1 MTIRQQMSHETIQK
15 VCHLHNGIFQL
26 IQLRHTI
33 LLDHFPCA
41 IPQTSL
47 RNYRMREKIFCIY
60 GCFSVLIYIK
70 RGRKPDL

>member
-41 IPQTSL
+41 IP
-47 RNYRMREKIFCIY
+47 
-60 GCFSVLIYIK
+60 
-70 RGRKPDL
+70 